1 MWHDKNTE
9 LKAFFGYKVTVATTA
24 TIDDLEEERML
35 NFYADVIFNSLFQY
49 FAVVFLIFVNLI

>member
-35 NFYADVIFNSLFQY
+35 NFYADVIFNCLFP
-49 FAVVFLIFVNLI
+49 IFCCCLPNFC

>member
-35 NFYADVIFNSLFQY
+35 KFYADVIFNCF
-49 FAVVFLIFVNLI
+49 FPIFCCCLPNFC